1 MGNGKKLTLFFF
13 DELKKTFARHQKL
26 TKLLA
31 RKYNK
36 NLKGRGVQKEEKK
49 EESKT
54 LAPPRPPRS
63 GGTSRKSADADL
75 RHTLIR
81 RASANTFMEIDTV
94 LQRPASDATKVPF
107 PPSLPFFSLLPLP
120 PLLTSLSSPPLSLSP
135 LAL

>member
-1 MGNGKKLTLFFF
+1 MGNGKKLILFFF

-63 GGTSRKSADADL
+63 GGTNRKSPDADL

-107 PPSLPFFSLLPLP
+107 PPFLSSLFSLSLLYLPLFLPLP
-120 PLLTSLSSPPLSLSP
+120 SLSLL
-135 LAL
+135 